1 MKKRVL
7 AMLLSAV
14 MLTVLFSGC
23 GKAKNESSE
32 ISNTDVISNDS
43 GENNATENTDSTI
56 QSSDAQTSNSSTQT
70 SGNKTTGIDYNSLKG
85 TTVKVLM
92 WRDLTDQEKITI
104 ANFEKE
110 YSMKV
115 KVDYS
120 NQDNYMTKIASLV
133 STNDSPDVGVII
145 NSQNRQGCF
154 PIGAA
159 TVFQAASVTKQDLN
173 DSFWDKDAMNNFK
186 IKGKPYAFIAYKNWY
201 NAHGVLM
208 YNADM
213 FKSDGIT
220 SPYDLWKAGNW
231 NWDTLKSTAEALKK
245 KGHKYGMVVN
255 MVYNNMASAGT
266 DFVSYDGSTFK
277 STITDAKTVKAWTF
291 NAQMVEAG
299 LQPVYGTDSNAFQA
313 GEAGMFSTNLW
324 TMRKDGLL
332 NTCKFE
338 VMCVPYPSPAD
349 QEFTLVPG
357 SNLFAIPKGAKNP
370 IGAGVFLRYLLDSK
384 NNGNFA
390 DVSINPKMEEVFN
403 YLNSTGLKRNYMMS
417 AGVIGYSNLTS
428 LNALVKELN
437 STTASQVTTVLQ
449 KNKSLVDNTVKSINS
464 KLK

>member
-1 MKKRVL
+1 MKKRLL
-7 AMLLSAV
+7 AIILSAV
-14 MLTVLFSGC
+14 MFTALFSGC
-23 GKAKNESSE
+23 GKQKNTGDNSSD
-32 ISNTDVISNDS
+32 IVS
-43 GENNATENTDSTI
+43 GDTSTVSDST
-56 QSSDAQTSNSSTQT
+56 QSGSQTA
-70 SGNKTTGIDYNSLKG
+70 GGDKVKGIDYDSLKG

-92 WRDLTDQEKITI
+92 WRDLTDQEKVTI
-104 ANFEKE
+104 ANFEKK

-115 KVDYS
+115 KVEYS

-159 TVFQAASVTKQDLN
+159 TVFQAAAVTKQDLN
-173 DSFWDKDAMNNFK
+173 DSFWDKDAMNQFK
-186 IKGKPYAFIAYKNWY
+186 IKGRPYAFIAYNNWY
-201 NAHGVLM
+201 NAHAVLM

-255 MVYNNMASAGT
+255 QVYNNMSSAGT
-266 DFVSYDGSTFK
+266 DFVTYDGTTFK
-277 STITDAKTVKAWTF
+277 SSITDTKTVKAWTF
-291 NAQMVEAG
+291 NSQMVEAG
-299 LQPVYGTDSNAFQA
+299 LQPVFGTDSNAFQA

-338 VMCVPYPSPAD
+338 VMCVPYPSPAG
-349 QEFTLVPG
+349 QEQIVAAG
-357 SNLFAIPKGAKNP
+357 VNLFAVPKGAKNP
-370 IGAGVFLRYLLDSK
+370 VGAGVFLRYFLDSA

-403 YLNSTGLKRNYMMS
+403 YLNQKGLKRNYMMS

-428 LNALVKELN
+428 LNALVTELN

-449 KNKSLVDNTVKSINS
+449 KNKTLVDNTVKSINS

>member
-23 GKAKNESSE
+23 GKAKNESSD
-32 ISNTDVISNDS
+32 IGNTDV
-43 GENNATENTDSTI
+43 T
-56 QSSDAQTSNSSTQT
+56 SSDANDAESSQSGSQAQSGSSSQS
-70 SGNKTTGIDYNSLKG
+70 SGNKTAGIDYNSLKG

-92 WRDLTDQEKITI
+92 WRDLTEQEKKTI

-115 KVDYS
+115 KVEYS
-120 NQDNYMTKIASLV
+120 NQDNYMTKLASLV
-133 STNDSPDVGVII
+133 STNDSPDVGLII

-159 TVFQAASVTKQDLN
+159 TVFQAAAVSKQDLN

-186 IKGKPYAFIAYKNWY
+186 IKGKPYAFIAYNNWY

-220 SPYDLWKAGNW
+220 SPYDLWKAGKW

-299 LQPVYGTDSNAFQA
+299 LQPVYGTDTNAFQA

-338 VMCVPYPSPAD
+338 VMCVPYPSPVGEDSIIVA
-349 QEFTLVPG
+349 G
-357 SNLFAIPKGAKNP
+357 SNPFAIPKGAKNP
-370 IGAGVFLRYLLDSK
+370 VGAGVFLRYLLDSA
-384 NNGNFA
+384 NNGNFS
-390 DVSINPKMEEVFN
+390 DISINPKMEEVFN
-403 YLNSTGLKRNYMMS
+403 YLNQKGLKKKFMIS
-417 AGVIGYSNLTS
+417 SGVIGYSNLTS
-428 LNALVKELN
+428 LNALVNELN

>member
-32 ISNTDVISNDS
+32 IGGADIVSDNVES
-43 GENNATENTDSTI
+43 ADST
-56 QSSDAQTSNSSTQT
+56 QSDSEQTDNSQSQTSSTAQT

-92 WRDLTDQEKITI
+92 WRDLTDQEKVTI

-115 KVDYS
+115 KVEYA

-159 TVFQAASVTKQDLN
+159 TVFQAASVSKQDLN

-186 IKGKPYAFIAYKNWY
+186 IKGKPFAFIAYKNWY

-213 FKSDGIT
+213 FKEDGIT

-231 NWDTLKSTAEALKK
+231 NWDTLKSTAEAIKK

-266 DFVSYDGSTFK
+266 DFVSYDGSSFK

-299 LQPVYGTDSNAFQA
+299 LQPVYGTDTNAFQA

-349 QEFTLVPG
+349 QEFTLVAG
-357 SNLFAIPKGAKNP
+357 ANLFAIPKGAKNP
-370 IGAGVFLRYLLDSK
+370 VGGGVFLRYFLDSA

-390 DVSINPKMEEVFN
+390 DVSINPKMEEIFN
-403 YLNSTGLKRNYMMS
+403 YLNSTGIKRNYMMS

>member
-1 MKKRVL
+1 MI
-7 AMLLSAV
+7 LSVV

-23 GKAKNESSE
+23 GRSNNENSDIGE
-32 ISNTDVISNDS
+32 IDIASGNTEVS
-43 GENNATENTDSTI
+43 G
-56 QSSDAQTSNSSTQT
+56 STQ
-70 SGNKTTGIDYNSLKG
+70 SGSTAQPSGDNNTAIDYNSLKG

-92 WRDLTDQEKITI
+92 WRDLTNQENITI

-115 KVDYS
+115 EVEFA

-133 STNDSPDVGVII
+133 STNDSPDVGLII

-154 PIGAA
+154 PMGAA
-159 TVFQAASVTKQDLN
+159 TVFQPASVTKQDLN
-173 DSFWDKDAMNNFK
+173 DSFWDKEAMNNFK
-186 IKGKPYAFIAYKNWY
+186 IKGRHFAFIAYKNWY

-213 FKSDGIT
+213 FKEDGIT

-231 NWDTLKSTAEALKK
+231 NWDTLKSTAEKLKK

-291 NAQMVEAG
+291 NSQLVEAG
-299 LQPVYGTDSNAFQA
+299 LQPVYGTDQNAFQS

-338 VMCVPYPSPAD
+338 VMCVPYPSPAG
-349 QEFTLVPG
+349 QEQIVVAG
-357 SNLFAIPKGAKNP
+357 ANLFAIPKGAKNP
-370 IGAGVFLRYLLDSK
+370 IGAGVFLRYFLDSA

-403 YLNSTGLKRNYMMS
+403 YLNQPNLKRNYMMS

-428 LNALVKELN
+428 LNALVNELN

-449 KNKSLVDNTVKSINS
+449 KNKALVDNTVKSINS
-464 KLK
+464 RLK

>member
-14 MLTVLFSGC
+14 MLTILFSGC
-23 GKAKNESSE
+23 GKARNESSD
-32 ISNTDVISNDS
+32 IGSTDIVSND
-43 GENNATENTDSTI
+43 TESADSTQSDSQQTDSQA
-56 QSSDAQTSNSSTQT
+56 QSGNTAQTS
-70 SGNKTTGIDYNSLKG
+70 GIDYNSLKG

-92 WRDLTDQEKITI
+92 WRDLTDQEKVTI
-104 ANFEKE
+104 DNFEKE

-115 KVDYS
+115 EVEYS

-133 STNDSPDVGVII
+133 STTDSPDVGVII

-159 TVFQAASVTKQDLN
+159 TVFQPASVSKQDLN

-186 IKGKPYAFIAYKNWY
+186 LKGEPFAFIAYKNWY
-201 NAHGVLM
+201 NTHGVLM

-213 FKSDGIT
+213 FTKDGIT
-220 SPYDLWKAGNW
+220 SPYDLWKAGDW

-266 DFVSYDGSTFK
+266 DFISYNGTTFE

-291 NAQMVEAG
+291 NSQMVEAG
-299 LQPVYGTDSNAFQA
+299 LQPVYGTDQNAFQS
-313 GEAGMFSTNLW
+313 GDAGMFSTNLW

-332 NTCKFE
+332 NTCTFE
-338 VMCVPYPSPAD
+338 VMCVPYPSPAGEELTVVAD
-349 QEFTLVPG
+349 A
-357 SNLFAIPKGAKNP
+357 NLFAIPKGAKNP
-370 IGAGVFLRYLLDSK
+370 VGAGVFLRYFLDSA

-390 DVSINPKMEEVFN
+390 DVSINPKMEEIFN
-403 YLNSTGLKRNYMMS
+403 YLNSTGLKRQYMMS
-417 AGVIGYSNLTS
+417 SGVIGYSNLAS
-428 LNALVKELN
+428 LNSLVNELN
-437 STTASQVTTVLQ
+437 STTASQVATVLQ
-449 KNKSLVDNTVKSINS
+449 KNKALVDNTVNAINS
-464 KLK
+464 RLK